1 MFSHLFS
8 FSGRSGRLEF
18 FIHSILDLL
27 FIAVSVISISLMDRY
42 FEIKT
47 NEMAILGMIL
57 FIIFVGALTETCAT
71 VRRFHDI
78 GMSGWSFFL
87 TMIPIVNFIIGF
99 KLLFQKGTSTSNK
112 YGPSRS
118 KIASN

>member
-1 MFSHLFS
+1 
-8 FSGRSGRLEF
+8 
-18 FIHSILDLL
+18 
-27 FIAVSVISISLMDRY
+27 MDRY

-47 NEMAILGMIL
+47 NEMATLGMIL

-99 KLLFQKGTSTSNK
+99 KLLFKKRTSTSNK

-118 KIASN
+118 KIALN